1 MNWAEVVQ
9 AYPDQWVLVEVL
21 AAHDEHHQRVLDEV
35 VVVETC
41 ADGKAAWQ
49 AYDRWHAAHPQREF
63 YFAHVPPTSPAAK
76 KM

>member
-21 AAHDEHHQRVLDEV
+21 VAHEEEHQRVLDQV

-41 ADGKAAWQ
+41 DDGASTWQ
-49 AYDRWHAAHPQREF
+49 AYDRWHEAHPQREF
-63 YFAHVPPTSPAAK
+63 YFAHVPLK
-76 KM
+76 KS